1 MAALVT
7 KDTPSRVTLH
17 AAGPET
23 KSVRDIFVAYRAW
36 LGFAPAREVKVPLP
50 LLRIVLAFGDVAGW
64 LGHAQA
70 ARSTSLTYQEKR

>member
-1 MAALVT
+1 V
-7 KDTPSRVTLH
+7 K
-17 AAGPET
+17 
-23 KSVRDIFVAYRAW
+23 W
-36 LGFAPAREVKVPLP
+36 LPLP